1 MQVVFSWSMKF
12 LFWSLVSLLFLVMG
26 CSPSHD
32 SLVIKASK
40 KENILTTFYPT
51 TYFAESISGDLIPVE
66 CPVPGTEDP
75 IHWQPSRDSI
85 LKYQSAGLIILN
97 GANFEKWVD
106 SVNLPLSRVIESVKL
121 PSEELIRYEAIA
133 EHRHGPKGTHAHE
146 GIDGHT
152 WLDPLHAKE
161 ASYNILQSM
170 CVRWPKYRDEFT
182 KNYTELVEG
191 LDALHVRMNAIEMP
205 PAFASHPAY
214 NYLARRY
221 GWNIKNLDLFPGKIL
236 SEEQIKI
243 IGSYAKQKPIRL
255 LLWESEPLVQN
266 IEELE
271 KRLGIRSVVFNPCEM
286 IYRGRLQE
294 EFDYLSRMNQN
305 IDRLVSVIGR
315 DGTGQ

>member
-1 MQVVFSWSMKF
+1 MKF
-12 LFWSLVSLLFLVMG
+12 LFWSFVSLSFTGMG

-32 SLVIKASK
+32 SLLITEQK

-51 TYFAESISGDLIPVE
+51 TYFAKSISGDLIPVE

-75 IHWQPSRDSI
+75 IHWQPSSNSI
-85 LKYQSAGLIILN
+85 LKYQTASLIILN
-97 GANFEKWVD
+97 GVNFEKWVD

-121 PSEELIRYEAIA
+121 PSEELIRYESIA
-133 EHRHGPKGTHAHE
+133 EHRHGPKGMHAHE

-152 WLDPLHAKE
+152 WLDPLLAKE
-161 ASYNILQSM
+161 SSHNIFKSM

-182 KNYTELVEG
+182 KNHGKLVAG
-191 LDALHVRMNAIEMP
+191 LDALNVRMKAIEMP

-221 GWNIKNLDLFPGKIL
+221 SWTIKNLDLVPDAIL

-243 IGSYAKQKPIRL
+243 IGSYAKQKPMHL
-255 LLWESEPLVQN
+255 LLWESEPLAKN

-271 KRLGIRSVVFNPCEM
+271 TRLGIRSVVFSPCEM
-286 IYRGRLQE
+286 IAQGSSQE

-305 IDRLVSVIGR
+305 IDRLVRVIGR
-315 DGTGQ
+315 DGTGR